1 MSGQG
6 RDPRHAET
14 QPLVPRVPG
23 IAGEVVQRGG
33 GRDDEPVE
41 ARFHVLPR
49 VRHLDC
55 LTVRTRAQCPAM
67 ATSPMSPLI
76 ARTWRSRMSPAAG
89 DLIRRAAM
97 ELVLYTAAP

>member
-14 QPLVPRVPG
+14 QPLIHRAPG
-23 IAGEVVQRGG
+23 IAGAVIQRGG
-33 GRDDEPVE
+33 GRAEEPAE

-55 LTVRTRAQCPAM
+55 LTVRTRAPYTAM
-67 ATSPMSPLI
+67 ANSPMSSWGIEML
-76 ARTWRSRMSPAAG
+76 PATEG
-89 DLIRRAAM
+89 KGWG
-97 ELVLYTAAP
+97 E